1 MERQGKRMSFLA
13 GLWKKLINNIG
24 LKIISLVAGLLIW
37 IVVVGIDNPM
47 KTQVF
52 TGIPVNVE
60 NASVMEEAGKAYE
73 VAETNRTVSISVRA
87 ERSVLNRLSRD
98 NFTASIDLKDYS
110 DGKVPI
116 NVKAN
121 RYADK
126 ITSITP
132 RTTYANVAV
141 EDLGQKQFGIEA
153 EITGE
158 VPEGY
163 SVGTVVVNNNIVRVS
178 GPESIVNSI
187 ERAIV
192 KVSVQGMTK
201 DIRTES
207 VIEFYDS
214 DGIAVDTED
223 LELSRTDSE
232 VTVAI
237 WTNKNIPVV
246 YGYTGIPA
254 DGYAATGNIMASI
267 NDIDI
272 TGERADLNAID
283 SISIPGTAIDI
294 TGADSNVNAKIDIAD
309 YLPGGISLAASEGK
323 DTISDV
329 AIEIQPLSEINVE
342 VPMSNITVENVPAG
356 MTALVGT
363 PDEVVVVS
371 VRGLAATLSGIN
383 PAMITG
389 RVDLNEVAVAQ
400 NITEWTSGVYDA
412 NVIFTYPEG
421 VYSGNT
427 GAVVKVVLRTED
439 TISADHI
446 TEE

>member
-1 MERQGKRMSFLA
+1 MERQGKRMNYLA

-141 EDLGQKQFGIEA
+141 ENLGQKQFGIEA

-187 ERAIV
+187 ERAVV
-192 KVSVQGMTK
+192 KVSVQGMTR

-207 VIEFYDS
+207 NIEFYDS
-214 DGIAVDTED
+214 DGIAVNTED

-267 NDIDI
+267 NDIDV
-272 TGERADLNAID
+272 TGEREDLNVID
-283 SISIPGTAIDI
+283 SISIPGTVIDI
-294 TGADSNVNAKIDIAD
+294 TGADSSVNVKVDIAD
-309 YLPGGISLAASEGK
+309 YLPGGISVAASDSE

-356 MTALVGT
+356 MTAFAGT
-363 PDEVVVVS
+363 PGEVVVVS

-400 NITEWTSGVYDA
+400 NITEWKSGVYDA

-439 TISADHI
+439 TISADQI
-446 TEE
+446 TE